1 MSKIRFSHMRIVAK
15 KEIMEFVRDWRT
27 IVALILVPL
36 MLFPLL
42 FIAFPLVMQ
51 NEAQELQE
59 LDVDIL
65 VQSDSIDSNIL
76 LGLNQSNISITIE
89 SLPIG
94 LESLSDPLNDSS
106 LLRSYEFDAILRLE
120 QRNDTWYYSV
130 LFLSTSEQSTEARNR
145 VLDVLNDWETNETI
159 QRIEAGGLDAD
170 STLNPLRWDGIISDA
185 DVATKGEQAGMLLS
199 LFIPF
204 VLALWTASAAV
215 QPAIDM
221 TVGERERGT
230 LESLLSLPLLRSEL
244 LMGKWLA
251 VVTITGVGVALQIA
265 GLLFGIA
272 FLAEDLVN
280 VPSISIASVLLLTL
294 AVGLYGTMIVA
305 LYLALAMRSKS
316 VKEAGTV
323 LTPITLAMIVPILLT
338 QFINL
343 DDVESFWFAI
353 PFVNVLL
360 ALRELLLDRVI
371 FEHVLI
377 WISVS
382 IFVSFLTIRYAAK
395 QFSRE
400 DIVTSRS

>member
-1 MSKIRFSHMRIVAK
+1 MSRIRFTQMRVVAK
-15 KEIMEFVRDWRT
+15 KEIIEFIRDWRT

-36 MLFPLL
+36 LLFPLL

-51 NEAQELQE
+51 SEAQELQE
-59 LDVDIL
+59 LDVDVL
-65 VQSDSIDSNIL
+65 VQSDYIDSQIL
-76 LGLNQSNISITIE
+76 FGLNESNMSITIE
-89 SLPIG
+89 SLPSG
-94 LESLSDPLNDSS
+94 LESLSQPLNDSS
-106 LLRSYEFDAILRLE
+106 LLRSYQYDAILRL
-120 QRNDTWYYSV
+120 QQTNDTWIYSV
-130 LFLSTSEQSTEARNR
+130 LYLSTSEQSTEARNR
-145 VLDVLNDWETNETI
+145 VLEVLNNWETNETI

-170 STLNPLRWDGIISDA
+170 STLNPLRWDGTIADA
-185 DVATKGEQAGMLLS
+185 DVATKGEQAGLLLS

-230 LESLLSLPLLRSEL
+230 LEALLSLPLSRSEL

-251 VVTITGVGVALQIA
+251 VVTITGVGVALQVT

-280 VPSISIASVLLLTL
+280 VPSISIGSVLLLTL

-305 LYLALAMRSKS
+305 LYLSLAMRSKS

-360 ALRELLLDRVI
+360 ALRELLLDRI
-371 FEHVLI
+371 IIEHVLI

-382 IFVSFLTIRYAAK
+382 VFVSALTIRYAAK

>member
-65 VQSDSIDSNIL
+65 VQSDYIDENIL
-76 LGLNQSNISITIE
+76 LGLNQSNISITIQP
-89 SLPIG
+89 LPTG
-94 LESLSDPLNDSS
+94 LESLSEPLNGSS
-106 LLRSYEFDAILRLE
+106 ILRSYEYDAILRLE
-120 QRNDTWYYSV
+120 QRNDTWFYSV

-145 VLDVLNDWETNETI
+145 VLDVLYTWETNETI
-159 QRIEAGGLDAD
+159 ERIEAGGLDAD
-170 STLNPLRWDGIISDA
+170 STLNPLRWDGVISDA

-230 LESLLSLPLLRSEL
+230 LESLLSLPLSRSEL

-251 VVTITGVGVALQIA
+251 VVTITGVGVALQVA

-280 VPSISIASVLLLTL
+280 VPSISMGSVLLLTL

-343 DDVESFWFAI
+343 DGVESFWFAI

-371 FEHVLI
+371 LEHVII

>member
-1 MSKIRFSHMRIVAK
+1 MSRIRFSQMRVVAK
-15 KEIMEFVRDWRT
+15 KEIIEFIRDWRT

-36 MLFPLL
+36 LLFPLL

-51 NEAQELQE
+51 SEAQELQE
-59 LDVDIL
+59 LDVDVL
-65 VQSDSIDSNIL
+65 VQSDYIDSQIL
-76 LGLNQSNISITIE
+76 LGLNESNMSITIE
-89 SLPIG
+89 SLPSG
-94 LESLSDPLNDSS
+94 LESLSQPLNDSS
-106 LLRSYEFDAILRLE
+106 LLRSYQYDAILRL
-120 QRNDTWYYSV
+120 QQTNDTWIYSV
-130 LFLSTSEQSTEARNR
+130 LYLSTSEQSTEARNR
-145 VLDVLNDWETNETI
+145 VLEVLNNWETNETI

-170 STLNPLRWDGIISDA
+170 STLNPLRWDGTIADA
-185 DVATKGEQAGMLLS
+185 DVATKGEQAGLLLS

-230 LESLLSLPLLRSEL
+230 LEALLSLPLSRSEL

-251 VVTITGVGVALQIA
+251 VVTITGVGVALQVA

-280 VPSISIASVLLLTL
+280 VPSISIGSVLLLTL

-305 LYLALAMRSKS
+305 LYLSLAMRSKS

-360 ALRELLLDRVI
+360 ALRELLLDRI
-371 FEHVLI
+371 IIEHVLI

-382 IFVSFLTIRYAAK
+382 VFVSALTIRYAAK

>member
-1 MSKIRFSHMRIVAK
+1 MSRIRFTQMRVVAK
-15 KEIMEFVRDWRT
+15 KEIIEFIRDWRT

-36 MLFPLL
+36 LLFPLL

-51 NEAQELQE
+51 SEAQELQE
-59 LDVDIL
+59 LDVDVL
-65 VQSDSIDSNIL
+65 VQSDYIDSQIL
-76 LGLNQSNISITIE
+76 FGLNESNMSITIE
-89 SLPIG
+89 SLPTG
-94 LESLSDPLNDSS
+94 LESLSQPLNDSS
-106 LLRSYEFDAILRLE
+106 LLRSYEYDAILRL
-120 QRNDTWYYSV
+120 QQTNDTWIYSV
-130 LFLSTSEQSTEARNR
+130 LYLSTSEQSTEARNR
-145 VLDVLNDWETNETI
+145 VLEVLNNWETNETI

-170 STLNPLRWDGIISDA
+170 STLNPLRWDGTIADA
-185 DVATKGEQAGMLLS
+185 DVATKGEQAGLLLS

-230 LESLLSLPLLRSEL
+230 LEALLSLPLSRSEL

-251 VVTITGVGVALQIA
+251 VVTITGVGVALQVA

-280 VPSISIASVLLLTL
+280 VPSISIGSVLLLTL

-305 LYLALAMRSKS
+305 LYLSLAMRSKS
-316 VKEAGTV
+316 VKEAGTI

-360 ALRELLLDRVI
+360 ALRELLLDRII

-382 IFVSFLTIRYAAK
+382 VLVSALTIRYAAK

>member
-1 MSKIRFSHMRIVAK
+1 MSKIRFAQMRIVAK

-59 LDVDIL
+59 LEVDIL
-65 VQSDSIDSNIL
+65 VQSDYIDDEIL
-76 LGLNQSNISITIE
+76 LGLNQSNMTITIN
-89 SLPIG
+89 SLPSG
-94 LESLSDPLNDSS
+94 LVSLSEPTNDSS
-106 LLRSYEFDAILRLE
+106 ILRSYEFDAILRLE
-120 QRNDTWYYSV
+120 QRNDTWFYSV
-130 LFLSTSEQSTEARNR
+130 LYLSTSEQSAEARNR
-145 VLDVLNDWETNETI
+145 ILEVLNTWETNETI
-159 QRIEAGGLDAD
+159 ERIEAGGLDPD
-170 STLNPLRWDGIISDA
+170 STLNPLRWDGIIADA

-230 LESLLSLPLLRSEL
+230 LESLLSLPLSRSEL

-251 VVTITGVGVALQIA
+251 VVTITGVGVALQVA

-280 VPSISIASVLLLTL
+280 VPSISIGSVILLTL

-360 ALRELLLDRVI
+360 ALRELLLDRI
-371 FEHVLI
+371 ILEHVII
-377 WISVS
+377 WIGVS

>member
-1 MSKIRFSHMRIVAK
+1 MSKFRLAQMRIVAK
-15 KEIMEFVRDWRT
+15 KEIVEFVRDWRT

-65 VQSDSIDSNIL
+65 IQSNYIDEDFL
-76 LGLNQSNISITIE
+76 LGLNQSNISITIQ

-94 LESLSDPLNDSS
+94 LESLSEPLEDSS
-106 LLRSYEFDAILRLE
+106 LLRSYEYDAILRLE
-120 QRNDTWYYSV
+120 QRNDTWFYSV

-145 VLDVLNDWETNETI
+145 VLDVLNTWETNETI
-159 QRIEAGGLDAD
+159 ERIEAGGLDAD
-170 STLNPLRWDGIISDA
+170 STLNPLRWDGVISDA

-230 LESLLSLPLLRSEL
+230 LESLLSLPLSRSEL

-251 VVTITGVGVALQIA
+251 VVTITGVGVALQVA

-280 VPSISIASVLLLTL
+280 VPSISIGSVLLLTL

-343 DDVESFWFAI
+343 DDVESFWFAN

-360 ALRELLLDRVI
+360 ALRELLLNRVI
-371 FEHVLI
+371 FEHVII

>member
-1 MSKIRFSHMRIVAK
+1 MSRIRFTQMRIVAK
-15 KEIMEFVRDWRT
+15 KEIMEFIRDWRT

-36 MLFPLL
+36 LLFPLL

-59 LDVDIL
+59 LDVDVLI
-65 VQSDSIDSNIL
+65 QSDYIDEDIF
-76 LGLNQSNISITIE
+76 LGLNQTNMTITTE
-89 SLPIG
+89 ALPDG
-94 LESLSDPLNDSS
+94 LETLSEPLNDSS
-106 LLRSYEFDAILRLE
+106 RLRSYEYDAILRL
-120 QRNDTWYYSV
+120 QQMNDTWVYSV
-130 LFLSTSEQSTEARNR
+130 LFLSTSEQSMEARNR
-145 VLDVLNDWETNETI
+145 VLDVLNEWETNETI
-159 QRIEAGGLDAD
+159 ERIEAGGLDAD
-170 STLNPLRWDGIISDA
+170 TTLNPLRWDGEISDA

-230 LESLLSLPLLRSEL
+230 LESLLSLPLSRSEL

-251 VVTITGVGVALQIA
+251 VVTITGVGVALQVA

-280 VPSISIASVLLLTL
+280 VPEISTASVLLLTL

-371 FEHVLI
+371 VEHVII

-382 IFVSFLTIRYAAK
+382 IFVSSLTIRYAAK

-400 DIVTSRS
+400 DIVTSKS

>member
-1 MSKIRFSHMRIVAK
+1 MSRIRFSQMRVVAK
-15 KEIMEFVRDWRT
+15 KEIIEFIRDWRT

-36 MLFPLL
+36 LLFPLL

-51 NEAQELQE
+51 SEAQELQE
-59 LDVDIL
+59 LDVDVL
-65 VQSDSIDSNIL
+65 VQSDYIDSQIL
-76 LGLNQSNISITIE
+76 FGLNESNMSITIE
-89 SLPIG
+89 SLPSG
-94 LESLSDPLNDSS
+94 LVSLSQPLNDSS
-106 LLRSYEFDAILRLE
+106 LLRSYQYDAILRL
-120 QRNDTWYYSV
+120 QQTNDTWIYSV
-130 LFLSTSEQSTEARNR
+130 LYLSTSEQSTEARNR
-145 VLDVLNDWETNETI
+145 VLDVLNNWETNETI

-170 STLNPLRWDGIISDA
+170 STLNPLRWDGTIADA
-185 DVATKGEQAGMLLS
+185 DVATKGEQAGLLLS

-230 LESLLSLPLLRSEL
+230 LEALLSLPLSRSEL

-251 VVTITGVGVALQIA
+251 VVTITGVGVALQVA

-280 VPSISIASVLLLTL
+280 VPSISIGSVLLLTL

-305 LYLALAMRSKS
+305 LYLSLAMRSKS

-360 ALRELLLDRVI
+360 ALRELLLNRI
-371 FEHVLI
+371 IIEHVLI

-382 IFVSFLTIRYAAK
+382 VFVSALTIRYAAK

>member
-1 MSKIRFSHMRIVAK
+1 MSRIRFTQMRIVAK
-15 KEIMEFVRDWRT
+15 KEIMEFIRDWRT

-36 MLFPLL
+36 LLFPLL

-59 LDVDIL
+59 LDVDVLI
-65 VQSDSIDSNIL
+65 QSDYIDEDIFM
-76 LGLNQSNISITIE
+76 GLNQTNMTITTE
-89 SLPIG
+89 ALPDG
-94 LESLSDPLNDSS
+94 LETLSEPLNDSS
-106 LLRSYEFDAILRLE
+106 RLRSYEYDAILRL
-120 QRNDTWYYSV
+120 QQMNDTWVYSV
-130 LFLSTSEQSTEARNR
+130 LFLSTSEQSMEARNR
-145 VLDVLNDWETNETI
+145 VLDVLNEWETNETI
-159 QRIEAGGLDAD
+159 ERIEAGGLDAD
-170 STLNPLRWDGIISDA
+170 TTLNPLRWDGEISDA

-230 LESLLSLPLLRSEL
+230 LESLLSLPLSRSEL

-251 VVTITGVGVALQIA
+251 VVTITGVGVALQVA

-280 VPSISIASVLLLTL
+280 VPEISIASVLLLTL

-371 FEHVLI
+371 VEHVII

-382 IFVSFLTIRYAAK
+382 IFVSSLTIRYAAK

>member
-1 MSKIRFSHMRIVAK
+1 MSKFRLAQMRIVAK
-15 KEIMEFVRDWRT
+15 KEIVEFVRDWRT

-65 VQSDSIDSNIL
+65 IQSNYIDEDFL
-76 LGLNQSNISITIE
+76 LGLNQSNISITIQ

-94 LESLSDPLNDSS
+94 LESLSEPLEDSS
-106 LLRSYEFDAILRLE
+106 LLRSYEYDAILRLE
-120 QRNDTWYYSV
+120 QRNDTWFYSV

-145 VLDVLNDWETNETI
+145 VLDVLNTWETNETI
-159 QRIEAGGLDAD
+159 ERIEAGGLDAD
-170 STLNPLRWDGIISDA
+170 STLNPLRWDGVISDA

-230 LESLLSLPLLRSEL
+230 LESLLSLPLSRSEL

-251 VVTITGVGVALQIA
+251 VVTITGVGVALQVA

-280 VPSISIASVLLLTL
+280 VPSISIGSVLLLTL

-360 ALRELLLDRVI
+360 ALRELLLNRVI
-371 FEHVLI
+371 FEHVII

>member
-1 MSKIRFSHMRIVAK
+1 MSRIRFSQMRVVAK
-15 KEIMEFVRDWRT
+15 KEIIEFIRDWRT

-36 MLFPLL
+36 LLFPLL

-51 NEAQELQE
+51 SEAQELQE
-59 LDVDIL
+59 LDVDVL
-65 VQSDSIDSNIL
+65 VQSDYIDSQIL
-76 LGLNQSNISITIE
+76 FGLNESNMSITIE
-89 SLPIG
+89 SLPSG
-94 LESLSDPLNDSS
+94 LQSLSQPLNDSS
-106 LLRSYEFDAILRLE
+106 LLRSYQYDAILRL
-120 QRNDTWYYSV
+120 QQTNDTWIYSV
-130 LFLSTSEQSTEARNR
+130 LYLSTSEQSTEARNR
-145 VLDVLNDWETNETI
+145 VLEVLNNWETNETI

-170 STLNPLRWDGIISDA
+170 STLNPLRWDGTIADA
-185 DVATKGEQAGMLLS
+185 DVATKGEQAGLLLS

-230 LESLLSLPLLRSEL
+230 LEALLSLPLSRSEL

-251 VVTITGVGVALQIA
+251 VVTITGVGVALQVA

-280 VPSISIASVLLLTL
+280 VPSISIGSVLLLTL

-305 LYLALAMRSKS
+305 LYLSLAMRSKS

-360 ALRELLLDRVI
+360 ALRELLLDRI
-371 FEHVLI
+371 IIEHVLI

-382 IFVSFLTIRYAAK
+382 VFVSALTIRYAAK

>member
-1 MSKIRFSHMRIVAK
+1 MSRIRFTQMRIVAK
-15 KEIMEFVRDWRT
+15 KEIMEFIRDWRT

-36 MLFPLL
+36 LLFPLL

-59 LDVDIL
+59 LDVDVLI
-65 VQSDSIDSNIL
+65 QSDYIDEDIF
-76 LGLNQSNISITIE
+76 LGLNQTNMTITTE
-89 SLPIG
+89 ALPDG
-94 LESLSDPLNDSS
+94 LETLSEPLNDSS
-106 LLRSYEFDAILRLE
+106 RLRSYEYDAILRL
-120 QRNDTWYYSV
+120 QQMNDTWVYSV

-145 VLDVLNDWETNETI
+145 VLDVLNEWETNETI
-159 QRIEAGGLDAD
+159 ERIEAGGLDAD
-170 STLNPLRWDGIISDA
+170 TTLNPLRWDGEISDA

-230 LESLLSLPLLRSEL
+230 LESLLSLPLSRSEL

-251 VVTITGVGVALQIA
+251 VVTITGVGVALQVA

-280 VPSISIASVLLLTL
+280 VPEISIASVLLLTL

-371 FEHVLI
+371 VEHVII

-382 IFVSFLTIRYAAK
+382 IIVSSLTIRYAAK